1 MSTCSLQFP
10 SHLSNFLQLS
20 GVTGTVPDW
29 SMSTNKD
36 QISINLVWKTNCTDN
51 VLLVPPRLYRSD
63 NITQAS
69 TYMPSPSQKEH
80 PKKWRYTYEIPPR
93 FSTISNKRSNP
104 LSSNASGYFHIAEDN
119 VREKYTDTNRVT
131 TGTSDIPH
139 AIDHT
144 LHVSKNIKTG
154 YISSTVSD
162 DSQAFLDGN
171 MSENSKTTV
180 AELYDKT
187 EIMRHKSMDT
197 LDDFSDT
204 GSASNTPVCDI
215 SNECHSSF
223 DDGISGYIEPSAI
236 NTASSKN
243 GILLNEHVYHPDKQN
258 DYVHAQLHHDSII
271 PAESKFSTTT
281 SLNKDIINQSTIL
294 ETISSDGTNTKRE
307 FNMEHVCV
315 TDDISNS
322 SISHSPNRIELPEL
336 VATANHNDLQNIIS
350 NPLNDKS
357 ENSDHA
363 VNSTSGSVEHSVSI
377 THSDNSNTDKPVRYL
392 SEDEDRESLELWIS
406 EVTSYLSEFSLY
418 QQFLSD
424 SCTWSVY
431 SKSNPTRGLDDN
443 DNPAALRI
451 LHLNLMLQEI
461 GSLVPTIDSRYLNK
475 KSTSLKSI
483 WSMIFLHYQ
492 C

>member
-20 GVTGTVPDW
+20 GVAGTVPDW
-29 SMSTNKD
+29 SMSTDKD
-36 QISINLVWKTNCTDN
+36 QISINLVWKTNCIDN
-51 VLLVPPRLYRSD
+51 VLLVPPRYRSD
-63 NITQAS
+63 NITQPS
-69 TYMPSPSQKEH
+69 THMPRPSQKEH

-93 FSTISNKRSNP
+93 FSTISNK
-104 LSSNASGYFHIAEDN
+104 
-119 VREKYTDTNRVT
+119 RVT

-162 DSQAFLDGN
+162 DSQAFLDRN
-171 MSENSKTTV
+171 MSENFKTPV

-187 EIMRHKSMDT
+187 EITRQKSMDT

-204 GSASNTPVCDI
+204 SNTAVRDL

-223 DDGISGYIEPSAI
+223 DDGVSNFIQPSAI
-236 NTASSKN
+236 NTASSDN
-243 GILLNEHVYHPDKQN
+243 GILPDEHVYHPDN
-258 DYVHAQLHHDSII
+258 GYDYVHAQIHCDNII
-271 PAESKFSTTT
+271 PDESKFSTST
-281 SLNKDIINQSTIL
+281 SLNKDIIKQSTIL
-294 ETISSDGTNTKRE
+294 ETIPSDGTNTKRE
-307 FNMEHVCV
+307 FNMEHVRV
-315 TDDISNS
+315 NADISNS
-322 SISHSPNRIELPEL
+322 SISHTPSIDTELPEL
-336 VATANHNDLQNIIS
+336 VATASHNDLQNIIS
-350 NPLNDKS
+350 NPPNDKS

-363 VNSTSGSVEHSVSI
+363 VNSTPGSVELSVSI
-377 THSDNSNTDKPVRYL
+377 THSDNSNSDKPVRYL

-406 EVTSYLSEFSLY
+406 ETTNYLSEFSLY

-443 DNPAALRI
+443 DNPAAVRI

-461 GSLVPTIDSRYLNK
+461 GSLVPTMDSRYLNK
-475 KSTSLKSI
+475 KSTSLKSV

>member
-20 GVTGTVPDW
+20 GVAGTVPDW
-29 SMSTNKD
+29 SMSTDKD
-36 QISINLVWKTNCTDN
+36 QICINLVWKTNCTDN
-51 VLLVPPRLYRSD
+51 VLLVPPRYRSD
-63 NITQAS
+63 NITQPS
-69 TYMPSPSQKEH
+69 THMPRPSQKEH

-93 FSTISNKRSNP
+93 FSTISNRRSNP
-104 LSSNASGYFHIAEDN
+104 LSSNTSGYFHIPEDN
-119 VREKYTDTNRVT
+119 IREHYTDTNRVT
-131 TGTSDIPH
+131 TGTSDMPH

-144 LHVSKNIKTG
+144 LHVSKNIKIG
-154 YISSTVSD
+154 HISSTVSD
-162 DSQAFLDGN
+162 ESQAFLDRN
-171 MSENSKTTV
+171 MSENDETTV

-187 EIMRHKSMDT
+187 EITRQKSMDT

-204 GSASNTPVCDI
+204 SYTPVRDL
-215 SNECHSSF
+215 SNEFHSSF
-223 DDGISGYIEPSAI
+223 DDGVSNYIQPSAI
-236 NTASSKN
+236 NTASSDN
-243 GILLNEHVYHPDKQN
+243 GILPNEHVYHPDN
-258 DYVHAQLHHDSII
+258 RYDYVHAQLHHDNII
-271 PAESKFSTTT
+271 PDESKFSTST

-294 ETISSDGTNTKRE
+294 ETIPSDGTNTKRE
-307 FNMEHVCV
+307 FNMEHDCV
-315 TDDISNS
+315 NADISNS
-322 SISHSPNRIELPEL
+322 SISHTPSIGTELPEL
-336 VATANHNDLQNIIS
+336 VATASHNDLQNIIS
-350 NPLNDKS
+350 NPPNDKS

-363 VNSTSGSVEHSVSI
+363 VNSTPGSVELSVSI
-377 THSDNSNTDKPVRYL
+377 THSDNSNSDKPVRYL

-406 EVTSYLSEFSLY
+406 ETTNYLSEFSLY

-443 DNPAALRI
+443 DNPAAVRI

-461 GSLVPTIDSRYLNK
+461 GSLVPTMDSRYLNK
-475 KSTSLKSI
+475 RSTSLKSV

>member
-29 SMSTNKD
+29 SMSTDKD
-36 QISINLVWKTNCTDN
+36 QICINLVWKTNCTDN
-51 VLLVPPRLYRSD
+51 VLLVPPRYRSD
-63 NITQAS
+63 NITQPS
-69 TYMPSPSQKEH
+69 THMPRPSQKEH

-93 FSTISNKRSNP
+93 FSTISNK
-104 LSSNASGYFHIAEDN
+104 
-119 VREKYTDTNRVT
+119 RVT

-162 DSQAFLDGN
+162 DSQAFLDRN
-171 MSENSKTTV
+171 MSENFKTPV

-187 EIMRHKSMDT
+187 EITRQKSMDT

-204 GSASNTPVCDI
+204 SNTAVRDL

-223 DDGISGYIEPSAI
+223 DDGVSNFIQPSAI
-236 NTASSKN
+236 NTASSDN
-243 GILLNEHVYHPDKQN
+243 GILPDEHVYHPN
-258 DYVHAQLHHDSII
+258 NRYDYVHAQLHRDNII
-271 PAESKFSTTT
+271 PDESKFSTST
-281 SLNKDIINQSTIL
+281 SLNKDIIKQSTIL
-294 ETISSDGTNTKRE
+294 ETIPSDGTNTKRE
-307 FNMEHVCV
+307 FNMEHVRV
-315 TDDISNS
+315 NADISNS
-322 SISHSPNRIELPEL
+322 SISHTPSIGTELPEL
-336 VATANHNDLQNIIS
+336 VATASHNDLQNIIS
-350 NPLNDKS
+350 NPPNDKS

-363 VNSTSGSVEHSVSI
+363 VNSTPGSVELSVSI
-377 THSDNSNTDKPVRYL
+377 THSDNSNSDKPVRYL

-406 EVTSYLSEFSLY
+406 ETTNYLSEFSLY

-443 DNPAALRI
+443 DNPAAVRI

-461 GSLVPTIDSRYLNK
+461 GSLVPTMDSRYLNK
-475 KSTSLKSI
+475 RSTSLKSV

>member
-20 GVTGTVPDW
+20 GVAGTVPDW
-29 SMSTNKD
+29 SMSTDKD
-36 QISINLVWKTNCTDN
+36 QISINLVWKTNCIDN
-51 VLLVPPRLYRSD
+51 VLLVPPRYRSD
-63 NITQAS
+63 NITQPS
-69 TYMPSPSQKEH
+69 THMPRPSQKEH

-93 FSTISNKRSNP
+93 FSTISNK
-104 LSSNASGYFHIAEDN
+104 
-119 VREKYTDTNRVT
+119 RVT

-162 DSQAFLDGN
+162 DSQAFLDRN
-171 MSENSKTTV
+171 MSENFKTPV

-187 EIMRHKSMDT
+187 EITRQKSMDT

-204 GSASNTPVCDI
+204 SNTAVRDL

-223 DDGISGYIEPSAI
+223 DDGVSNFIQPSAI
-236 NTASSKN
+236 NTASSDN
-243 GILLNEHVYHPDKQN
+243 GILPDEHVYHPN
-258 DYVHAQLHHDSII
+258 NRYDYVHAQLHHDNII
-271 PAESKFSTTT
+271 PDESKFSTST
-281 SLNKDIINQSTIL
+281 SLNKDIIKQSTIL
-294 ETISSDGTNTKRE
+294 ETIPSDCTNTKRE

-315 TDDISNS
+315 NADISNS
-322 SISHSPNRIELPEL
+322 SISHTPSIDTELPEL
-336 VATANHNDLQNIIS
+336 VATASHNDLQNIIS
-350 NPLNDKS
+350 NPPNDKS

-363 VNSTSGSVEHSVSI
+363 VNSTPGSVELSVSI
-377 THSDNSNTDKPVRYL
+377 THSDNSNSDKPVRYL

-406 EVTSYLSEFSLY
+406 ETTNYLSEFSLY

-443 DNPAALRI
+443 DNPAAVRI

-461 GSLVPTIDSRYLNK
+461 GSLVPTMDSRYLNK
-475 KSTSLKSI
+475 KSTSLKSV